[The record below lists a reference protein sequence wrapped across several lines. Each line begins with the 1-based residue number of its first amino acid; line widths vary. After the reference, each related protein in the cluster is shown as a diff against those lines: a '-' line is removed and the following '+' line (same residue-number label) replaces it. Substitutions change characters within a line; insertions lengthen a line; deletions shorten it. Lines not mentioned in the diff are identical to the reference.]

1 MNLEWKI
8 ITRSLQDFWKVCY
21 KERFPNILHKKF
33 ESIISSDVSFVF
45 VSDQHSHVTLELEK
59 VVIFVIIDERC
70 TLNRQLELLITMWR
84 VRLANN
90 FTHVLSK
97 FEINKILTKH
107 KWNSF
112 PVLRCILFDYL
123 LISSLTI
130 DAHNFGL
137 IIVSRNV
144 AIATLN

>member
-8 ITRSLQDFWKVCY
+8 ITRSLQDFWKVSY

-90 FTHVLSK
+90 FTHLLSK